1 MGFWGKTNTE
11 SGEFCR
17 LTVRFVFQN
26 TVSPSCYFSNFFSVR
41 MYGVL
46 VDVSGSMKSA
56 YDLDRSRRVN
66 VERTH
71 AILTTVMNIVEKEV
85 AHHEKQEL
93 IFVGAFGLDRTVTET
108 CDLLRLLDYVGD
120 PKTDGHRLL
129 SKLAA
134 QHGAQHAEHWIRNHL
149 SQPEAKMLYK
159 ALCSNRT
166 LISQLIEL
174 LPSRRSG
181 GALRIAERVRYVRIH
196 LPEQCI

>member
-1 MGFWGKTNTE
+1 
-11 SGEFCR
+11 
-17 LTVRFVFQN
+17 
-26 TVSPSCYFSNFFSVR
+26 

-46 VDVSGSMKSA
+46 VDVSGSMKTA

-85 AHHEKQEL
+85 AHHKRQEL

-108 CDLLRLLDYVGD
+108 CDLLDLLDYVGD
-120 PKTDGHRLL
+120 PKVDGHQLL

-134 QHGAQHAEHWIRNHL
+134 EHGAPHAEHWIRNHL

-159 ALCSNRT
+159 VLCSNRT

-174 LPSRRSG
+174 LPSWAKG
-181 GALRIAERVRYVRIH
+181 TALRVVEYAR
-196 LPEQCI
+196 